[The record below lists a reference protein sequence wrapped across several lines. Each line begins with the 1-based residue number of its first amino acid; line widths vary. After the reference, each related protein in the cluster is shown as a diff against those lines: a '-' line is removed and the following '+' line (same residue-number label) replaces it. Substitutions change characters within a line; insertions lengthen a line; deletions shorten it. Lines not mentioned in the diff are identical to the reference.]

1 MKILKLYVKAYKIIF
16 NSQSLLLTFIRRNIK
31 FEKRFLRLHLK
42 LHLKCLNITI
52 INTQPAN
59 KGDNMTDI
67 ESIYKKLSH
76 AISRENFLQ
85 RIQEKVENMGGLC
98 DELMAAMLVA
108 NELGF
113 SDADRDSVKIK
124 NITAERGLVNF
135 VARIISI
142 LDTKEFT
149 RNDGTIGRVGN
160 LIVGDET
167 GKIRVNLW
175 DNMVD
180 LIKAEKIKVGN
191 TFQISGYAKQG
202 YSGVEVNVGNN
213 GVLTESEEDIDVSV
227 SSQNIKDIKDGMGD
241 LNLTGK
247 ILEISEVRTF
257 QKKEGNS
264 GKVGNLLLGDA
275 TGTLRVTLWDEKTD
289 FLNQIEYGDTVELIN
304 AYARENAFT
313 QKVELQ
319 IGNRSI
325 IRKSDKK
332 VEYEEQFTQIID
344 IKADMNDINIS
355 GRVLDI
361 AEIRTFE
368 KKDRSV
374 GRVGNLLL
382 GDSTGKIRLTLW
394 DEKTDFLDEVDFDET
409 LEVLHAYSREN
420 AFNQQIELN
429 LGSRGIIQKTEKK
442 VEYKEKIT
450 KIADI
455 IPGESYSVQGKVS
468 EMGEL
473 KEFERE
479 DGTDSVVAN
488 LEIKD
493 ETGSIRL
500 TLWGDQAYVIEDLD
514 IDSEIQIID
523 GYAKYGLNEEI
534 ELSIGN
540 RSRVIML

>member
-1 MKILKLYVKAYKIIF
+1 
-16 NSQSLLLTFIRRNIK
+16 
-31 FEKRFLRLHLK
+31 
-42 LHLKCLNITI
+42 
-52 INTQPAN
+52 
-59 KGDNMTDI
+59 MTDI

-113 SDADRDSVKIK
+113 SDAGRDNVKIT

-135 VARIISI
+135 VAKVISI
-142 LDTKEFT
+142 LDIKEFT
-149 RNDGTIGRVGN
+149 RNDGTISRVGN

-180 LIKAEKIKVGN
+180 LIKAEKIKAGN

-213 GVLTESEEDIDVSV
+213 GVITESEEDINVPV

-247 ILEISEVRTF
+247 VLEISEVRTF
-257 QKKEGNS
+257 HKKDGNS

-275 TGTLRVTLWDEKTD
+275 TGTLRVTLWDEKTE
-289 FLNQIEYGDTVELIN
+289 FLNQIEHGDTVELIN

-319 IGNRSI
+319 IGNRSA

-332 VEYEEQFTQIID
+332 VEYEEQLTPIMD

-368 KKDRSV
+368 KKDGVV

-394 DEKTDFLDEVDFDET
+394 DEKTYFLDEVGFDET

-450 KIADI
+450 PIADI

-468 EMGEL
+468 ELGEL
-473 KEFERE
+473 REFERE